1 MNAAKKGWKSEERG
15 IAVIK
20 VLVVDDSAF
29 MRKVLSDLFAAE
41 PDFTV
46 LDVGRNGRDAIDKV
60 KRLKPDVV
68 TMDVEMP
75 ILDGI
80 SALETIMR
88 ECPVPVVMVSSLTR
102 EGADATLRA
111 LEKGAVDFVAKTAGP
126 ISSIDQIRTEI
137 LAKCRAAVKAN
148 VRQLLRPAT
157 KPAPPPPDYRPPA
170 FTPGPDEQ
178 IVAIGTSTGGP
189 RALQEILTR
198 LPGNLPSPVVIVQHM
213 PPGFTKSLADRLN
226 TLSALTVKEA
236 QAGDVLRPGL
246 AVIAPGDYHLTLER
260 EGGKTVVKL
269 NQEPPLGGHRPS
281 VDPML
286 EAVARIYGPRA
297 VGVILTGMGH
307 DGSRGMK
314 AIKARQG
321 HTIAEDQS
329 TTVVF
334 GMPKAAIELGVVDK
348 IAPLPAIA
356 AEIVKHLQSKHG
368 GV

>member
-1 MNAAKKGWKSEERG
+1 
-15 IAVIK
+15 
-20 VLVVDDSAF
+20 
-29 MRKVLSDLFAAE
+29 MRKVLSDLFTAE

-46 LDVGRNGRDAIDKV
+46 LDVARNGRDAIDKV

-80 SALETIMR
+80 SALEIIMK

-102 EGADATLRA
+102 EGAEATMRA

-126 ISSIDQIRTEI
+126 ISSIDQIRIEI
-137 LAKCRAAVKAN
+137 LAKCRTAVKAN
-148 VRQLLRPAT
+148 VRQLIRP
-157 KPAPPPPDYRPPA
+157 PAPPPAPAPGYRPPA
-170 FTPGPDEQ
+170 FAFCPDEQ

-198 LPGNLPSPVVIVQHM
+198 LPGNLPCPVVIVQHM
-213 PPGFTKSLADRLN
+213 PPGFTKSLSDRLN
-226 TLSALTVKEA
+226 TLSALAVKEA
-236 QAGDVLRPGL
+236 QSGDILRPGM

-260 EGGKTVVKL
+260 EGGNTVVRL
-269 NQEPPLGGHRPS
+269 NQEPPIGGHRPS
-281 VDPML
+281 VDPMF
-286 EAVARIYGPRA
+286 EAVARVYGPRA

-314 AIKARQG
+314 AIKSKSG
-321 HTIAEDQS
+321 YTIAEDQS
-329 TTVVF
+329 TTVVY

-348 IAPLPAIA
+348 VAPLTAIA
-356 AEIVKHLQSKHG
+356 AEIVKHLQTKHG

>member
-1 MNAAKKGWKSEERG
+1 M
-15 IAVIK
+15 AVIK

-41 PDFTV
+41 VDFTV
-46 LDVGRNGRDAIDKV
+46 VDMARNGKDAIEKV
-60 KRLKPDVV
+60 KHLKPDVI

-75 ILDGI
+75 VLDGI

-88 ECPVPVVMVSSLTR
+88 ETPTPVVMVSSLTR

-137 LAKCRAAVKAN
+137 LAKCRAAAKAN
-148 VRQLLRPAT
+148 VRQLIR
-157 KPAPPPPDYRPPA
+157 PAPPSRPPAPDYRPPA
-170 FTPGPDEQ
+170 FAPGVDEQ

-189 RALQEILTR
+189 RALQEVLTR
-198 LPGNLPSPVVIVQHM
+198 LPGNLPCPVVIVQHM
-213 PPGFTKSLADRLN
+213 PPGFTKSLAERLN
-226 TLSALTVKEA
+226 SLSAISVKEA

-246 AVIAPGDYHLTLER
+246 AVIAPGDYHMTLER
-260 EGGKTVVKL
+260 EGAKTVVKL
-269 NQEPPLGGHRPS
+269 NQEPPVGGHRPS
-281 VDPML
+281 VDPTM
-286 EAVARIYGPRA
+286 EAVARIFGPRA
-297 VGVILTGMGH
+297 LGVILTGMGH

-314 AIKARQG
+314 AIKTRQG
-321 HTIAEDQS
+321 YTIAEDQS
-329 TTVVF
+329 TTVVY

-348 IAPLPAIA
+348 VVPLPAIA
-356 AEIVKHLQSKHG
+356 AEIIKHLQTKNG